1 MQSQRQADP
10 TDGPVFRPARAAAPV
25 SDMDL
30 RLLRVFMAVVENG
43 GFAAAEVALNKSK
56 SAISVDISGLEQRL
70 GMRLCERGR
79 AGFALTPEGET
90 VRQAT
95 LALFESLERFTAD
108 VSASAS
114 RLTGRVTLGVI
125 DNIGSIAAEPMI
137 AAIRAYRQRHP
148 AVQLSIQ
155 SGSASEIER
164 AVLDRTA
171 QVGISVLPRVVPEL
185 EAQELFIED
194 QLLYCGR
201 AHPLFAAAD
210 ADLTPEVIAQ
220 HPVTSFT
227 LTDKHLGDA
236 ATRGHARGAQADNLD
251 CLILVV
257 LAGVD
262 LGFLPPHY
270 ARRWA
275 EAGELRLI
283 RPDLYRRRS
292 SFYLI
297 SLKAANAAPVT
308 RELSVALSE
317 AFAAHPVTDP
327 AFLSYGLKQASTHRD
342 LTGDAGPAVS
352 AD

>member
-1 MQSQRQADP
+1 MHSTSRQGDA
-10 TDGPVFRPARAAAPV
+10 TDGPVFRPARAAAAV

-79 AGFALTPEGET
+79 AGFALTAEGET
-90 VRQAT
+90 VRQAAM
-95 LALFESLERFTAD
+95 ALFESLERFTAD
-108 VSASAS
+108 VSASAN
-114 RLTGRVTLGVI
+114 RLTGRVTLAVI

-155 SGSASEIER
+155 SGSASEVER

-171 QVGISVLPRVVPEL
+171 QVGISVLPRVAPAL
-185 EAQELFIED
+185 EARELFVED

-201 AHPLFAAAD
+201 AHPLFEARDAA
-210 ADLTPEVIAQ
+210 LTPEVIAQ

-227 LTDKHLGDA
+227 LGDPA
-236 ATRGHARGAQADNLD
+236 PRGLARGAQADNLD

-283 RPDLYRRRS
+283 RPDLYRRQS
-292 SFYLI
+292 NFYLM
-297 SLKAANAAPVT
+297 SLKASNAAPVT
-308 RELSVALSE
+308 RELIAVLGD
-317 AFAAHPVTDP
+317 AFAAHPVTDE
-327 AFLSYGLKQASTHRD
+327 AFLSCGLKQASEHRD
-342 LTGDAGPAVS
+342 LTGAHGPAVWQ
-352 AD
+352 D

>member
-10 TDGPVFRPARAAAPV
+10 VESPTAGPVFRPARIAAPV

-90 VRQAT
+90 VRQAA
-95 LALFESLERFTAD
+95 LALFESLDRFSAD

-114 RLTGRVTLGVI
+114 RLTGRVTLAVI

-155 SGSASEIER
+155 SGSASDVER

-171 QVGISVLPRVVPEL
+171 QVGLSVLPRVVPEL
-185 EAQELFIED
+185 EAQELFVED

-201 AHPLFAAAD
+201 AHPLFEAAD

-227 LTDKHLGDA
+227 LSDPAPRSLT
-236 ATRGHARGAQADNLD
+236 RGAQADNLD

-275 EAGELRLI
+275 DAGELRMI
-283 RPDLYRRRS
+283 RPDLYRRQS
-292 SFYLI
+292 SFYLM
-297 SLKAANAAPVT
+297 SLKAANTAPAT
-308 RELSVALSE
+308 RELSTALAE
-317 AFAAHPVTDP
+317 AFAAHPVTDE
-327 AFLSYGLKQASTHRD
+327 AFVSYGLKQASAHQD

-352 AD
+352 AT